1 MTRITVSAPVCREC
15 VIVSNHD
22 PAHTQV
28 VSQNGIPRPCC
39 AKIGLTSFSIPKHV
53 GDMNTLIEH
62 MLEALLSKVSL
73 RPIPLSN
80 AKDMPSVVPR
90 HITKRIPNSKVAST
104 PAVWT

>member
-1 MTRITVSAPVCREC
+1 
-15 VIVSNHD
+15 
-22 PAHTQV
+22 
-28 VSQNGIPRPCC
+28 
-39 AKIGLTSFSIPKHV
+39 
-53 GDMNTLIEH
+53 MNTLIEH